1 MMIKRIRDKIRLSKH
16 TFPRAETLAEVLIAL
31 TVMSVGAGGAATLVV
46 TAIRANVQGEERIVA
61 YNFAREGVEAIRNVR
76 DTNWL
81 RFPGNH
87 SECWDTLNAVNSTD
101 CATSTK
107 LGENTYLVSLE
118 TDPATNALF
127 KWQVTQEDPAS
138 ADELLYENTLG
149 SGILYTHDAGG
160 VATPYHRTVTI
171 TQKTTTSL
179 VVSSKVWWDS
189 RGKTL
194 SVTFMDELSNY

>member
-1 MMIKRIRDKIRLSKH
+1 MNQMNDNKGFARWFHSCK
-16 TFPRAETLAEVLIAL
+16 AETLAEVLIAL
-31 TVMSVGAGGAATLVV
+31 TVLAVGAGGASTLVV

-81 RFPGNH
+81 RFPGNR

-107 LGENTYLVSLE
+107 LGQNTYLVFLE
-118 TDPATNALF
+118 TDPTTDALF
-127 KWQVTQEDPAS
+127 KWQVIQEDPAS
-138 ADELLYENTLG
+138 ADELLYENTIG
-149 SGILYTHDAGG
+149 SGMLYTHDPVGT
-160 VATPYHRTVTI
+160 VTPYHRTVTI
-171 TQKTTTSL
+171 TQKTTTSM
-179 VVSSKVWWDS
+179 VVESKVWWDS
-189 RGKTL
+189 RGRTL